1 MIELKKTPVQKIP
14 SYRYLF
20 SWDEIP
26 GNDNI
31 RLIEYLKKNFGI
43 DWIKPEKIEKINNGR
58 TVIVSAEKNHLALL
72 LNDESNKVNLII
84 NDFRTDEFIVK
95 VETGKPNI
103 YIDRISQGDIYKDLE
118 YIDSITEENG
128 IIEIKKI
135 IFPYVIVLT
144 QDCDLNQDFTFRSV
158 ESSTDDKLII
168 SVLTAPIY
176 NVEHLFT
183 GEHLSQL
190 GLIMQKI
197 NKYKK
202 GDKLTT
208 DAKNLFDNNTPRY
221 HYLDFEFDANMVP
234 SVIDFKHYFS
244 INLNYLYKIRKTNFV
259 CKIPELY
266 REDISHRFAT
276 FLSRIGLP
284 D

>member
-1 MIELKKTPVQKIP
+1 MIKTPVQKIP

-31 RLIEYLKKNFGI
+31 KFVEYLKKNFGI
-43 DWIKPEKIEKINNGR
+43 DWVRPEEIEKINNGR
-58 TVIVSAEKNHLALL
+58 TVTVSTEKNRLELL

-84 NDFRTDEFIVK
+84 NDFRTSEFIVK
-95 VETGKPNI
+95 VETGKLNI
-103 YIDRISQGDIYKDLE
+103 YIDRISQGDIYKDIE

-144 QDCDLNQDFTFRSV
+144 QDCDLNQDFTFRAV

-168 SVLTAPIY
+168 SVLVAPIY
-176 NVEHLFT
+176 NVEHLFG

-190 GLIMQKI
+190 GLTMQTI

-202 GDKLTT
+202 GTKLTT
-208 DAKNLFDNNTPRY
+208 DAKNLFENITPRY
-221 HYLDFEFDANMVP
+221 HYLDFEFDANMAP

-244 INLNYLYKIRKTNFV
+244 INVNYLYKIRKTNFV
-259 CKIPELY
+259 CKIPELH
-266 REDISHRFAT
+266 REDISHRFAS